1 VGNDVLGKGFV
12 IDEEYRAGAGVVL
25 VHCKAGGIGIVV
37 RTKIAK

>member
-12 IDEEYRAGAGVVL
+12 IDQENRAGAGVFL
-25 VHCKAGGIGIVV
+25 VHCKAAGVGIEE